1 MKKFLI
7 PLAAALLLATGC
19 TKEYVTKQYVT
30 EQVVGGMDMSLI
42 DFEVKSNNWTVWDVE
57 NGNDDE
63 GYFEAVLEVKE
74 ITKDVVEKGLV
85 LVSRRY
91 LDGSKYIWT
100 PLPAMRTEKTIVKDG
115 DTDIPLYF
123 TTFTDFEWSEG
134 KVNIYVTASDLF
146 AGQNPGDMYFRVAV
160 QL

>member
-1 MKKFLI
+1 MKKLLF
-7 PLAAALLLATGC
+7 PLAVLVLLVTGC
-19 TKEYVTKQYVT
+19 NKEYVTRQYIT
-30 EQVVGGMDMSLI
+30 QQVIGGMDMSLI
-42 DFEVKSNNWTVWDVE
+42 DFEVKNDNWAVREVE

-63 GYFEAVLEVKE
+63 GYFEAVLEVPE
-74 ITKDVVEKGLV
+74 ITQEVVKKGLV

-91 LDGSKYIWT
+91 LDGSEYIWT
-100 PLPAMRTEKTIVKDG
+100 PLPAMRTEKTNLNDN
-115 DTDIPLYF
+115 PYYF
-123 TTFTDFEWSEG
+123 TTYTDFEWSEG